1 MNDNIIEAKYN
12 ITKKSRTK
20 IFYDKYR
27 TVIYISSSILV
38 ILVFS
43 LLFYS
48 NAKENKKIDLAES
61 YLKAKIHI
69 QNNDDKKAIVVLKNI
84 VFADD
89 KTYSPL
95 ALFSLVNKNLIIDK
109 VKLSALF
116 DHVLKNNSFKDEI
129 RNLIIFKRA
138 LIKASYDNELQ
149 MLEAIKPI
157 IRSDN
162 VWKPHALLLIGD
174 YFFSKNEYVK
184 SKEFYNQILLLKN
197 LQENFYYEA
206 NSRLAL
212 IKNEK

>member
-12 ITKKSRTK
+12 ITKKPKIK
-20 IFYDKYR
+20 IFYYKYK
-27 TVIYISSSILV
+27 TEVYISSSILV

-48 NAKENKKIDLAES
+48 NIKENKKINLAES

-69 QNNDDKKAIVVLKNI
+69 QNNENEKAIVVLNNI
-84 VFADD
+84 IFADD
-89 KTYSPL
+89 KTYSAL
-95 ALFSLVNKNLIIDK
+95 ALFLLVNKSFVIDK
-109 VKLSALF
+109 VELSVLF

-129 RNLIIFKRA
+129 RNLILFKRA

-157 IRSDN
+157 IKSDN

-174 YFFSKNEYVK
+174 YFFSKKEYVK

-212 IKNEK
+212 IKNER